1 MDLVRLGV
9 GRWDVLVTEQVIE
22 VLSDFSSA
30 KGPKKAMLSFLRES
44 VPMNGPQEGN
54 RTVCK
59 QLKPGSL
66 KLSEFR
72 KGQYPGTK
80 IRVIWFYG
88 DEATKL
94 QIVCV
99 RAFPKNDEE
108 IPAPEIP
115 AATALREQYLDARNR
130 SSLKI
135 EELPS
140 FSGGFP

>member
-1 MDLVRLGV
+1 MNLVRLGV
-9 GRWDVLVTEQVIE
+9 GRWEVLVTEQVVE

-30 KGPKKAMLSFLRES
+30 KGPKRAMLSFLHES
-44 VPMNGPQEGN
+44 VPMGGPQEGN

-99 RAFPKNDEE
+99 RAFEKNSEE
-108 IPAPEIP
+108 TSLSEIR
-115 AATALREQYLDARNR
+115 AAASLREQYLDARSR
-130 SSLKI
+130 GSLKI
-135 EELPS
+135 EES
-140 FSGGFP
+140 S